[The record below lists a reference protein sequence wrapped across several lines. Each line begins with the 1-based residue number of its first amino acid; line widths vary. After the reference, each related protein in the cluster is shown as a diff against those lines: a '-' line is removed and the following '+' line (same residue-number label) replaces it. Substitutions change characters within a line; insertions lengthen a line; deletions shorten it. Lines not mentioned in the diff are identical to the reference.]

1 MVGKWFHQV
10 AQIKSN
16 SWYQL
21 TDGPSFVA
29 TLLHPI
35 FFTSGASRQILV
47 HEDLE
52 TGEHSIE
59 RSIVMTRY
67 WNVPPAKQMVFPGR
81 KGETPVRSS
90 LCPLLVEIQL
100 QVNPL
105 TTS

>member
-1 MVGKWFHQV
+1 MASLLRFLSFFFRPTIRSPTQ
-10 AQIKSN
+10 
-16 SWYQL
+16 QL
-21 TDGPSFVA
+21 ILAPSFVA

-47 HEDLE
+47 HEDSK

-81 KGETPVRSS
+81 KDETPVR
-90 LCPLLVEIQL
+90 PLLSIMRWNSVAG
-100 QVNPL
+100 
-105 TTS
+105 